1 MSNGWRT
8 MIKKIAITT
17 DTREEMNKL
26 VRSASIDMSCGGPNR
41 QPDGT
46 FVIEA
51 YVPDD
56 HVNDLSSQGYRYEI
70 LENISR
76 SMLEQRQQEVGN
88 ADRYEGGNVAP
99 QGTGIKR

>member
-1 MSNGWRT
+1 MENYD
-8 MIKKIAITT
+8 KKIAITT

-70 LENISR
+70 LEHISR